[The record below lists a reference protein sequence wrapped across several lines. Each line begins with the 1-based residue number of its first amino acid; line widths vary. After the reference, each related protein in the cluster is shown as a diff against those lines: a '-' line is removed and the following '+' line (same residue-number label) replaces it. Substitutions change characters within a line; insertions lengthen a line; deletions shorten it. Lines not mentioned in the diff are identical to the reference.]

1 MRLSTG
7 SRFASRTLRL
17 IALNETFG
25 AVYRLRLILTMSNR
39 TSREAAAPSPA
50 VASPRGP
57 VPKPGVLDIELYVPG
72 ESNVPGGVK
81 PIKLSSNETPL
92 GASPRAIAAYQQAA
106 LALERYPDGGAGAL
120 RQAIAQRYGLDAQRI
135 VCGAGSDELLS
146 LLAHAYLGPGDEGIY
161 TQHGFLVYRIAILAN
176 GATPVVASERALT
189 CDVDAILALVTART
203 KMVFLANPNN
213 PTGTYIGIEQVRR
226 LRAGLP
232 EHVVLVLDGAYAEY
246 VSALDFD
253 AGVALVDAM
262 NNVVM
267 TRTFSKIY
275 GLAALRLGWAYCP
288 AGIADVLNRMRGPFN
303 VSHPGIAA
311 GVAAMHDVAHID
323 AAVAHN
329 DRWLA
334 WLTVELRALGL
345 VVTPSVANFVLMHF
359 PVNGQKTAAACDAYL
374 KSKGIILRRVVSY
387 GLPDALRLSIGT
399 ESENQA
405 VVGALRQFLEQGTTE
420 SARHDQS

>member
-1 MRLSTG
+1 MTISTPNV
-7 SRFASRTLRL
+7 
-17 IALNETFG
+17 IATG
-25 AVYRLRLILTMSNR
+25 A
-39 TSREAAAPSPA
+39 A
-50 VASPRGP
+50 VASSRGP

-72 ESNVPGGVK
+72 ESNVPGGLK

-92 GASPRAIAAYQQAA
+92 GASPKAILAYQQGAH
-106 LALERYPDGGAGAL
+106 ALERYPDGGAIAL
-120 RQAIAQRYGLDAQRI
+120 RTAIGKRYGLDPARI

-176 GATPVVASERALT
+176 GAMPVVAPERNLT
-189 CDVDAILALVTART
+189 SDVDAILALVSART

-232 EHVVLVLDGAYAEY
+232 DHVLLVLDGAYAEY
-246 VSALDFD
+246 VNAQDFED
-253 AGVALVDAM
+253 GAALVAET
-262 NNVVM
+262 NNTVM

-303 VSHPGIAA
+303 VSHPSIAA
-311 GVAAMHDVAHID
+311 GVAAMEDVSHID
-323 AAVAHN
+323 SAIAHN
-329 DRWLA
+329 DQWLA
-334 WLTVELRALGL
+334 WVTAELQGLGL

-359 PVNGQKTAAACDAYL
+359 PTGGAKSAADADAYL

-399 ESENQA
+399 DAENRA
-405 VVGALRQFLEQGTTE
+405 VVAALGQFLGTR
-420 SARHDQS
+420 AA